1 MTALAVKAS
10 QRYETIQD
18 FQAAIGLPAAATIP
32 RRPSRVTAWTR
43 IPLPPWAKKIVR
55 NPWTARAGA
64 GTAFAVLFL
73 LGFMLFRHSSQPS
86 GPDIPPNLADL
97 VAFKPAHAGEIAP
110 LKDSWPLPDLPM
122 IALKGT
128 DRARRWSQDAEL
140 VEINLQLGPVGGLG
154 SIQTYNGNAE
164 LRFDFYSPSRQ
175 KPITITPNAF
185 TNAGQPDADLDS
197 SMGFVDWSDKL
208 AIPS

>member
-1 MTALAVKAS
+1 VGATFYHLITGQLPPPSIDRLAEDLIQPPSALGVEIPPAAEDALMTALAVKTS

-64 GTAFAVLFL
+64 GTALAVLFL
-73 LGFMLFRHSSQPS
+73 LGFMLFRHSGQPS
-86 GPDIPPNLADL
+86 GAGIPSNPGIPSNLPPNLAAL

-110 LKDSWPLPDLPM
+110 LKRLMAS
-122 IALKGT
+122 ARSSY
-128 DRARRWSQDAEL
+128 DRTESSRSSARMVPGRRTHGDQFAIDAT
-140 VEINLQLGPVGGLG
+140 GPG
-154 SIQTYNGNAE
+154 
-164 LRFDFYSPSRQ
+164 
-175 KPITITPNAF
+175 
-185 TNAGQPDADLDS
+185 
-197 SMGFVDWSDKL
+197 
-208 AIPS
+208 